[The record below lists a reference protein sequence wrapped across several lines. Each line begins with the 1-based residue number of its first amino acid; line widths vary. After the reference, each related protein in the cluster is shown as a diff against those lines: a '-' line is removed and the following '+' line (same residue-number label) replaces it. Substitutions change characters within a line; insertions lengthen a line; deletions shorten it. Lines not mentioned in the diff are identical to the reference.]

1 MLHVLLRSPIFDK
14 VSACGKPLGNATGNP
29 APTVYERKYEHCEY
43 HAPSTRSGSWL
54 RSGLGR
60 SDFEDEMTQSIVSA
74 GHVKLDCTNASKCV
88 GTLDT
93 SALDA
98 L

>member
-60 SDFEDEMTQSIVSA
+60 SDSRR
-74 GHVKLDCTNASKCV
+74 
-88 GTLDT
+88 
-93 SALDA
+93 
-98 L
+98 